1 MVRFDK
7 PCLRVSGALQYF
19 SVHMAKQDYLTEK
32 GHVEM
37 TWYGEGAKKLG
48 LSGVVDETHFARLC
62 AGKHPITNEKLT
74 IRDKGANRRVC
85 YFGQISAPK
94 DVSVALLV
102 GGDKRIEGWWK
113 EAVKETLREIE
124 QVTATRV
131 RKLGAQADRTTSNI
145 IAGVVTHDT
154 SRALD
159 PQLHTHVCIMNAT
172 YDEVEKRWKGIQPS
186 GYYHYESFF
195 REVSYNKL
203 AEKMIQAG
211 YVLEQSR
218 SIGFNIRG
226 FPPECREMFSKR
238 REEIE
243 RVAAAEK
250 TRNQDRLQSITVRT
264 RAGKKHVDADM
275 LKANWREES
284 RMHLPSME
292 KVIAQ
297 AKGIRRMEPIS
308 KAKAV
313 TSASEH
319 HFERKSVVDERLLL
333 REALIAGRGRVSLE
347 QLRHEISLK
356 IESGI
361 LLRHENQVT
370 SKQARDMEMAYI
382 TWAFQGLD
390 QFAALGKGSNL
401 ETSLGDDQ
409 RAAVSA
415 ILASKDRLVI
425 LQGDAG
431 TGKTTSLRAI
441 MKGIEAQGSLVFA
454 CAPSSGATDVLRHEL
469 TAQAETLQQ
478 LLVNVELQQRLKG
491 RTLIVD
497 EAGLISTRQMHDL
510 CVVAQ
515 QHGCRVLLVGDIK
528 QHASVEAG
536 DALRALQR
544 FAQVPVIGLTQIRRQ
559 QDPEY
564 RKAVSLLAQ
573 GEPYQA
579 FGQLERLG
587 AVHEEKDFRTLLGK
601 AADTYTAQVTAGKS
615 CVAISPVWSEV
626 HAFTREV
633 RHRLKGTKIL
643 HGEEVSCT
651 TISSLQL
658 TRESRNQ
665 VETYQPGD
673 VLMFHRA
680 VGLFEKHESVKV
692 ISKDGK
698 ALSVQRAHGSPV
710 VFDPRSSAS
719 FDVGVSREMT
729 LMAGERLLIQSNC
742 KEAKVKNGDIVEVA
756 SWDETGAIKLKDGRQ
771 LPAYFRQFTYGYAS
785 TSHAAQGKTVDHG
798 FLILGDEGMKAANLR
813 QAYVSNSRF
822 RLSQTIFTTDKK
834 AAFIAMATPA
844 ERMLAMELPSVKPEK
859 IKPVVAEDP
868 EINLWFQQRPG
879 QRTGIKV

>member
-7 PCLRVSGALQYF
+7 PCLRISGAIHYF
-19 SVHMAKQDYLTEK
+19 SEHMSKQDYLTEK
-32 GHVEM
+32 GQVEM
-37 TWYGEGAKKLG
+37 IWYGEGAKRLG
-48 LSGVVDETHFARLC
+48 LSGVVNETHFGRLC
-62 AGKHPITNEKLT
+62 AGKHPITNERLT
-74 IRDKGANRRVC
+74 VRDKGANRRVC

-102 GGDKRIEGWWK
+102 GGDKRIEAWWK
-113 EAVKETLREIE
+113 DAVQETLHEFE
-124 QVTATRV
+124 QVTATRI
-131 RKLGAQADRTTSNI
+131 RKLGAQDDRTTSNI

-186 GYYHYESFF
+186 GYYRYESFF

-203 AEKMIQAG
+203 AEKMIEAG
-211 YVLEQSR
+211 YVLERSR

-226 FPPECREMFSKR
+226 FHPECREMFSKR

-243 RVAAAEK
+243 RVAATEK
-250 TRNQDRLQSITVRT
+250 NRNQDRLQSIAVRT
-264 RAGKKHVDADM
+264 RTGKKHVDADM
-275 LKANWREES
+275 LRANWREES
-284 RMHLPSME
+284 RMHLPSIE

-297 AKGIRRMEPIS
+297 AKGTRRMELIS
-308 KAKAV
+308 KGEAV
-313 TSASEH
+313 SSASEH

-347 QLRHEISLK
+347 ELRREVNRK
-356 IESGI
+356 VESGS
-361 LLRHENQVT
+361 LLRHENQIA
-370 SKQARDMEMAYI
+370 SKQAKDMEVAYI
-382 TWAFQGLD
+382 TWAFQGRD
-390 QFAALGKGSNL
+390 QFAALGNASKL

-409 RAAVSA
+409 RVAVQA
-415 ILASKDRLVI
+415 VLASKDRLAI

-441 MKGIEAQGSLVFA
+441 IKGIEAQGCLVFA
-454 CAPSSGATDVLRHEL
+454 CAPSSGATDVLRQEL

-478 LLVNVELQQRLKG
+478 LLVNADLQQRLKG
-491 RTLIVD
+491 RVLIVD
-497 EAGLISTRQMHDL
+497 EAGMISTKQMHDL

-515 QHGCRVLLVGDIK
+515 QQSCRVLLVGDIK

-536 DALRALQR
+536 DALRALQK
-544 FAQVPVIGLTQIRRQ
+544 FAHVPVAGLTQIHRQ

-564 RKAVSLLAQ
+564 RKAVALLAQ
-573 GEPYQA
+573 GEVYQA
-579 FGQLERLG
+579 FGQLDRLG
-587 AVHEEKDFRTLLGK
+587 AVHEDKNFRDLLEK
-601 AADTYTAQVTAGKS
+601 AAEAYTAQVTAGKS

-633 RHRLKGTKIL
+633 RQRLKETNAL

-673 VLMFHRA
+673 VLMFHRT
-680 VGLFEKHESVKV
+680 VGPFEKHEAVKV

-698 ALSVQRAHGSPV
+698 ALSVQRADGSPV
-710 VFDPRSSAS
+710 IFDPRSSAS

-756 SWDETGAIKLKDGRQ
+756 SWDETGAIRLKDGRQ

-834 AAFIAMATPA
+834 AAFTAMATPA

-859 IKPVVAEDP
+859 IAPVVAEDP
-868 EINLWFQQRPG
+868 EINLWFQQTPG